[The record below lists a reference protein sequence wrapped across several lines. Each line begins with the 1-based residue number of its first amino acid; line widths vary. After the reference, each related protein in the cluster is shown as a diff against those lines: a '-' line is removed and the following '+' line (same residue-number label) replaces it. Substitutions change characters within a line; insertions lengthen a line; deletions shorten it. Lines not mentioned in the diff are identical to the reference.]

1 MLRQAIETFR
11 SIGAVIIEV
20 AVPDVT
26 QAIIDWAPACAVEA
40 AVAHEAT
47 YPRRR
52 DEYGAV
58 LASVLDMGAA
68 VTGVDHHK
76 IQLRCMELRGRF
88 AQLFR
93 TIDLLLVPVHPFAP
107 LSLAAI
113 QTLGEQP
120 DLILALQRYTAPL
133 NLTGNPTI
141 TLPGGF
147 SEAGLPIGFQLV
159 ARHLDEAMLIGAGAA
174 FQAETAWHRR
184 HPDSA

>member
-1 MLRQAIETFR
+1 MEAIIT
-11 SIGAVIIEV
+11 EV

-26 QAIIDWAPACAVEA
+26 QAIIVWAPACAVEA

-68 VTGVDHHK
+68 VSGVDLHK
-76 IQLRCMELRGRF
+76 IQLRRMELRGRF

-93 TIDLLLVPVHPFAP
+93 SIDLLLVPVHPFAP
-107 LSLAAI
+107 LNLAAI

-120 DLILALQRYTAPL
+120 DLILALQRYTAPF

-159 ARHLDEAMLIGAGAA
+159 ARHLDEATLIGAGAA